1 MNSMAIR
8 RCKNAVTVHSKGE
21 YREPIVIILPILN
34 HKNGHDVKPNKV
46 ALKYP
51 DFKKDINPNYV
62 HVKMFNFVIKAN
74 AKTSLNYI
82 INAFSSTLK
91 DMTLD

>member
-1 MNSMAIR
+1 MNSMAIK
-8 RCKNAVTVHSKGE
+8 RCKNAGAVHSKGE
-21 YREPIVIILPILN
+21 YQKPIVIIIPILN
-34 HKNGHDVKPNKV
+34 HKNGHYVKPNKV

-51 DFKKDINPNYV
+51 DFKKDVNPNV

-82 INAFSSTLK
+82 INAFSYTLR